1 MFTGKYLL
9 LSILVLF
16 ASAVSAQ
23 WNVGTASAIVSPP
36 AGSFIAGH
44 TQNRKFSGIHDD
56 LYVKAVVISNKSD
69 NLTILT
75 FDCIGLLYPQL
86 QEIRRQVAANIGN
99 TGFNTNHIIISSTH
113 THAGPD
119 VVGIWGPDMMH
130 SGVDSAYIRFLVN
143 EASAQVIKAWLN
155 RKKAKADFS
164 VTQHGEG
171 WVYNISQP
179 EELDRD
185 LTSIRFRDKKGN
197 NIATLTNFACHPTF
211 VDGVQD
217 KVSADYVAGFYK
229 RMDAALGGVNL
240 FLQGS
245 IGGWVQPEH
254 EAKTFDQAMLRGS
267 GLAEANL
274 LALSASQ
281 QLKGSDLRFN
291 SRIFNLPVDNMGFR
305 QLAAAGVIKR
315 VMTDS
320 VATEVAVFRIGN
332 AYFATH
338 PGETVPAMSLATKKM
353 MPTDGPKFVMGL
365 GMDAMG
371 YILKPDFFDPEKKI
385 PHAGY
390 LCSMSAGKQTAPMIM
405 AVLSGMFAA
414 GF

>member
-1 MFTGKYLL
+1 MFTRKYLL
-9 LSILVLF
+9 FSVLVFLT
-16 ASAVSAQ
+16 SAVSAQ
-23 WNVGTASAIVSPP
+23 WKVGSASATVSPQ

-44 TQNRKFSGIHDD
+44 TQNRKFSGVHDD
-56 LYVKAVVISNKSD
+56 LFVKAVVISNKSE

-75 FDCIGLLYPQL
+75 VDCIGLLYPQL
-86 QEIRRQVAANIGN
+86 QEIRRQVGANIGN
-99 TGFNTNHIIISSTH
+99 TGFNSNHIVLSSTH

-119 VVGIWGPDMMH
+119 VVGIWGPDLMH

-143 EASAQVIKAWLN
+143 AASTQVIKAWLN
-155 RKKAKADFS
+155 RKKVKADFS

-171 WVYNISQP
+171 WVFNISQP

-185 LTSIRFRDKKGN
+185 LTCIRFRDKKGN

-229 RMDAALGGVNL
+229 KMDAALGGVNL

-254 EAKTFDQAMLRGS
+254 EAKTFDQAMMRGR

-274 LALSASQ
+274 LALSAGK

-291 SRIFNLPVDNMGFR
+291 SRVFNLPVDNMGFR

-320 VATEVAVFRIGN
+320 VATEIAVFRIGN

-353 MPTDGPKFVMGL
+353 MPTEGPKLVMGL
-365 GMDAMG
+365 GMDAIG
-371 YILKPDFFDPEKKI
+371 YILKPEFFDPEKKI

-405 AVLSGMFAA
+405 AVLTGMFTA

>member
-1 MFTGKYLL
+1 MFTRKF
-9 LSILVLF
+9 VLF
-16 ASAVSAQ
+16 SVLVSFASIVYAQ
-23 WNVGTASAIVSPP
+23 WNVGAASAIISPP

-44 TQNRKFSGIHDD
+44 TQNRKFSGVHDD
-56 LYVKAVVISNKSD
+56 LYVKAVVISNRSE
-69 NLTILT
+69 NLTFLT
-75 FDCIGLLYPQL
+75 VDCIGLLYPQL

-99 TGFNTNHIIISSTH
+99 TAFNANHIVLSSTH

-143 EASAQVIKAWLN
+143 AASTQVIKAWLN

-164 VTQHGEG
+164 VTRHGEG
-171 WVYNISQP
+171 WVFNISQP
-179 EELDRD
+179 GELDRD
-185 LTSIRFRDKKGN
+185 LTCIRFRDKKGN

-229 RMDAALGGVNL
+229 KMDAALGGVNL

-254 EAKTFDQAMLRGS
+254 EAKTFDQAMFRGN

-274 LALSASQ
+274 LALSAGR
-281 QLKGSDLRFN
+281 QLEGSELRFN
-291 SRIFNLPVDNMGFR
+291 SRIFNLPVDNLGFR

-320 VATEVAVFRIGN
+320 VVTEAAVFRIGN
-332 AYFATH
+332 ACFATH
-338 PGETVPAMSLATKKM
+338 PGETVPAMSLATKQM

-365 GMDAMG
+365 GMDAVG
-371 YILKPDFFDPEKKI
+371 YILKPEFFDPEKKI
-385 PHAGY
+385 PHAAY
-390 LCSMSAGKQTAPMIM
+390 LCSMSAGKQTGPIIM

-414 GF
+414 GY

>member
-1 MFTGKYLL
+1 MFNGKYLL
-9 LSILVLF
+9 FSAFILLSG
-16 ASAVSAQ
+16 AVSAQ
-23 WNVGTASAIVSPP
+23 WKVGTATAIVSPR

-44 TQNRKFSGIHDD
+44 TQNRKFSGVHDD
-56 LYVKAVVISNKSD
+56 LFVKAVVISSKSE

-75 FDCIGLLYPQL
+75 VDCIGLLYPQL
-86 QEIRRQVAANIGN
+86 LEIRRQVAANIGN
-99 TGFNTNHIIISSTH
+99 TGFNANHIVLSSTH

-119 VVGIWGPDMMH
+119 VVGIWGPDIMH

-143 EASAQVIKAWLN
+143 AASTQVIKAWLN

-164 VTQHGEG
+164 VTRHGEG
-171 WVYNISQP
+171 WVFNISQP

-185 LTSIRFRDKKGN
+185 LTCVRFRDKKGN

-211 VDGVQD
+211 VDGVHD
-217 KVSADYVAGFYK
+217 KVSADYVAGFYT
-229 RMDAALGGVNL
+229 RMDSALGGVNL
-240 FLQGS
+240 FLQGA
-245 IGGWVQPEH
+245 IGGWVQPEN
-254 EAKTFDQAMLRGS
+254 EAKTFDQAMMRGR

-274 LALSASQ
+274 LALSAGR

-320 VATEVAVFRIGN
+320 VATEIAVFRIGN

-353 MPTDGPKFVMGL
+353 MPTEGPKFVMGL

-371 YILKPDFFDPEKKI
+371 YILKPEFFDPEKKI

-390 LCSMSAGKQTAPMIM
+390 LCSMSAGKQTAPMVM
-405 AVLSGMFAA
+405 AVLAGMFAA